1 MDKEII
7 NKRVDILVFGAHPDD
22 IELAC
27 SGTILKHLELGYNI
41 GLIDLTQGELGTRGN
56 KEIRK
61 LETKKANS
69 LMNIS
74 FRLNLEMK
82 DGFFNITE
90 KNKIKVISYLR
101 YLQPKIVIANSKN
114 DRHPDHG
121 RAADLVKTCCFLS
134 GLSKIKTTFKGQ
146 VQDVWRPSSLYYYT
160 QYNQE
165 IPDFVVDISNYIK
178 QKMEIVKCYSS
189 QFYNPKSNEPET
201 IISKKNFLDSIM
213 YRAADLGR
221 IINVDYA
228 EGFIAERYI
237 CVDNLLDLR

>member
-7 NKRVDILVFGAHPDD
+7 NTKVDILVFGAHPDD

-27 SGTILKHLELGYNI
+27 SGTILKHLELGYKI

-56 KEIRK
+56 KEIRQ
-61 LETKKANS
+61 LETKKSNS

-74 FRLNLEMK
+74 FRLNLDMK
-82 DGFFNITE
+82 DGFFNINE

-101 YLQPKIVIANSKN
+101 HFQPKIVLANSKN

-134 GLSKIKTTFKGQ
+134 GLSKIETIFEDKKQ
-146 VQDVWRPSSLYYYT
+146 EVWRPKSLYYYT
-160 QYNQE
+160 QFNQE
-165 IPDFVVDISNYIK
+165 IPDFVVDVSKYIE
-178 QKMEIVKCYSS
+178 QKMKIIKCYSS
-189 QFYNPKSNEPET
+189 QFYNPKSTEPET
-201 IISKKNFLDSIM
+201 IISKKNFLDSIK
-213 YRAADLGR
+213 YRSADLGR

-237 CVDNLLDLR
+237 CIDNLLNLK